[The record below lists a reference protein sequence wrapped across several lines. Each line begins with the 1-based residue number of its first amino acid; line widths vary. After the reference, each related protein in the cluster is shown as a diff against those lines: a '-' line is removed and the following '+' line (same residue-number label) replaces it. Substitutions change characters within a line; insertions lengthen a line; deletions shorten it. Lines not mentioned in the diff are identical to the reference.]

1 MILVSPSARGAAS
14 ELPPPR
20 PPVFAC
26 CSRAVVLRGESAA
39 MSKFTKADQDALVEL
54 CKKPYAMQA
63 KHFLNAFWMRQASR
77 PSPPPSGPAATP

>member
-1 MILVSPSARGAAS
+1 
-14 ELPPPR
+14 
-20 PPVFAC
+20 
-26 CSRAVVLRGESAA
+26 

-63 KHFLNAFWMRQASR
+63 KHFLNAFWMRQARR